1 MSREEA
7 MEILRHIVT
16 DIKELI
22 MRWETFHMYNFKIMG
37 VNPLDQYADYAVVYT
52 KIGEDPVIVKITPPW
67 SNGCICVAFKNGNVN
82 LLDIEG

>member
-7 MEILRHIVT
+7 MEVLRHNVT
-16 DIKELI
+16 AIKELS

-52 KIGEDPVIVKITPPW
+52 KIGEDPVIVKITPGW
-67 SNGCICVAFKNGNVN
+67 ANGCRCVSFKDGSSK
-82 LLDIEG
+82 LLDIRG